1 MTLPTSGSI
10 SIDDIKAE
18 LGITGELSLLDQR
31 VRDLAG
37 IQSGSVTLPND
48 FYGKSARTVRL
59 VITSY
64 ETIQM
69 GMGGWNQQQYD
80 KITFGIS
87 VSPYLAPTSYSWGG
101 DVYGSGASATFAGPT
116 YQPTGFTYQAFGQAY
131 CSVVVGGRTYEFTLD
146 FQYTAGDAI

>member
-59 VITSY
+59 IITSY
-64 ETIQM
+64 EQVEM
-69 GMGGWNQQQYD
+69 GFGDWNRQQYD
-80 KITFGIS
+80 LT
-87 VSPYLAPTSYSWGG
+87 
-101 DVYGSGASATFAGPT
+101 
-116 YQPTGFTYQAFGQAY
+116 
-131 CSVVVGGRTYEFTLD
+131 
-146 FQYTAGDAI
+146 

>member
-69 GMGGWNQQQYD
+69 GMGGW
-80 KITFGIS
+80 KRGRPVPPACPS
-87 VSPYLAPTSYSWGG
+87 TSRP
-101 DVYGSGASATFAGPT
+101 AA
-116 YQPTGFTYQAFGQAY
+116 
-131 CSVVVGGRTYEFTLD
+131 RTSSSR
-146 FQYTAGDAI
+146 